1 MSLFVLV
8 VVAGVLAFVIGK
20 VWAMSIP
27 VVMGVIVGAVILGI
41 GGSLNDTPLPFVTV
55 LATFAAG
62 SALLLRRRV
71 TPI

>member
-1 MSLFVLV
+1 MSLSLLV
-8 VVAGVLAFVIGK
+8 IAAGLLAFLIGRA
-20 VWAMSIP
+20 WAISIP
-27 VVMGVIVGAVILGI
+27 IVVGLIVGVATMGL